1 MARTPI
7 TVQEAK
13 GPYPGTV
20 GAGDLTLT
28 KTAADIANQND
39 FAAQGRELIIA
50 HNTGVTPHTITIT
63 SANTRFKRTADILTY
78 SIAADAIAH
87 FWIGKLEGWRQTGG
101 KVHFEADDAEV
112 EFAIVR
118 CP

>member
-1 MARTPI
+1 MRTPI
-7 TVQEAK
+7 TVQEVK

-20 GAGDLTLT
+20 GAGDLDLT
-28 KTAADIANQND
+28 ETAADITDQND

-50 HNTGVTPHTITIT
+50 HNTGASPHTITIT

-78 SIAADAIAH
+78 SLAAGKIAA

-101 KVHFEADDAEV
+101 KVHFEADHVEV
-112 EFAIVR
+112 TFAIVR